1 MSDVTVSRI
10 EGLGPPITGPT
21 ALGNDPRR
29 LLRLTWALAVTDWRL
44 RFFGSA
50 LGYLWSFVQPLMLFG
65 VLYTVFSVL
74 LNFSGDERFY
84 PVALLRRAQPGQPRE
99 PRAQDRVPAPGGP
112 DGHGAHR
119 VL

>member
-44 RFFGSA
+44 QVLRLGAGLPVVLRAAADA
-50 LGYLWSFVQPLMLFG
+50 LRRP
-65 VLYTVFSVL
+65 LYTVFSVC
-74 LNFSGDERFY
+74 
-84 PVALLRRAQPGQPRE
+84 
-99 PRAQDRVPAPGGP
+99 
-112 DGHGAHR
+112 
-119 VL
+119 